1 MPFVGVGGAAK
12 GLRRSPLRRMKR
24 LEVVMQD
31 MIRSIQADRKLK
43 QMRVCLIKLHSNL
56 SKAFPRSSFIVVVP
70 FLLLEVFMEWMI
82 SWVIMMLSPA
92 FLPGIKLAWK
102 GWMRS
107 PRWGFCSLKFLL
119 WFCKG
124 CSKDQWVE
132 VDEQF
137 QAWRS
142 LGWGRWEWSLG

>member
-1 MPFVGVGGAAK
+1 MTEPSKVLHAEDEDIGGERVTLPNALCWGGEGGAAK

-70 FLLLEVFMEWMI
+70 FLLLEVFME
-82 SWVIMMLSPA
+82 
-92 FLPGIKLAWK
+92 
-102 GWMRS
+102 
-107 PRWGFCSLKFLL
+107 
-119 WFCKG
+119 
-124 CSKDQWVE
+124 
-132 VDEQF
+132 
-137 QAWRS
+137 
-142 LGWGRWEWSLG
+142 

>member
-1 MPFVGVGGAAK
+1 MLHAEDEDIGGERVTLPNALCWGGGGGGGGAAK

-70 FLLLEVFMEWMI
+70 FLLLEVFME
-82 SWVIMMLSPA
+82 
-92 FLPGIKLAWK
+92 
-102 GWMRS
+102 
-107 PRWGFCSLKFLL
+107 
-119 WFCKG
+119 
-124 CSKDQWVE
+124 
-132 VDEQF
+132 
-137 QAWRS
+137 
-142 LGWGRWEWSLG
+142 

>member
-1 MPFVGVGGAAK
+1 MNEPSKVLHAEDEDIGGERVTLPNALCWGGGGK

-70 FLLLEVFMEWMI
+70 FLLLEVFME
-82 SWVIMMLSPA
+82 
-92 FLPGIKLAWK
+92 
-102 GWMRS
+102 
-107 PRWGFCSLKFLL
+107 
-119 WFCKG
+119 
-124 CSKDQWVE
+124 
-132 VDEQF
+132 
-137 QAWRS
+137 
-142 LGWGRWEWSLG
+142 